1 MKKTF
6 LFFALILSF
15 TGISQ
20 IKLDEK
26 KVNIEGSKDGF
37 YLNIPYG
44 DKKTM
49 EDELKDE
56 LKDWKGK
63 VSSKDVF
70 FADDCKLKE
79 MGENTF
85 DAYAK
90 VEENP
95 DGGVF
100 ISVAIDLGGS
110 YLNSTEHVSRAKVME
125 SILTKFAV
133 KASKNVIDEEIKTEE
148 KALKEREKELS
159 DLEKEQE
166 KLEKEIEDYEKRIK
180 DNEIKIEE
188 SKTAQTNQKT
198 LISEQAEKLKAVE
211 KKKAAVK

>member
-1 MKKTF
+1 
-6 LFFALILSF
+6 
-15 TGISQ
+15 
-20 IKLDEK
+20 
-26 KVNIEGSKDGF
+26 
-37 YLNIPYG
+37 
-44 DKKTM
+44 
-49 EDELKDE
+49 
-56 LKDWKGK
+56 
-63 VSSKDVF
+63 
-70 FADDCKLKE
+70 